1 MSNPI
6 SVFLAKYSLNCKCF
20 FLFCRSAFCALR
32 VKIIRY
38 HYNAVTISNVRNKIR
53 NFILYK
59 LSGFREITEWRTKC
73 VLSRDD
79 Y

>member
-6 SVFLAKYSLNCKCF
+6 FVFLAKYSLNCKWCF

-32 VKIIRY
+32 VIIIRY
-38 HYNAVTISNVRNKIR
+38 HYNAVSISNVRNKKR

-59 LSGFREITEWRTKC
+59 LSGFREITESHQVRVET
-73 VLSRDD
+73 R
-79 Y
+79 